1 MCIVGLLVGML
12 AMLIYSDDSND
23 LNKILL
29 KIAKKLL
36 CRMSICDI
44 DSKYYS
50 IRFRIL

>member
-29 KIAKKLL
+29 KIAKKDF
-36 CRMSICDI
+36 DI
-44 DSKYYS
+44 KEVKKYLTQRP
-50 IRFRIL
+50 I